1 MQYTWKHRRDK
12 SLNYKHKCKS
22 EMLSI
27 WSFVLGKTIATTPT
41 MHWGKH
47 QLHPYFK
54 KHRTTTLRESAGFDP
69 ARKQFQERIN
79 TDTVSVLVSS
89 TAFSDVYILNL
100 GRGWC
105 GSGGG
110 EKWKMT
116 SKQLPQLSPNF
127 FWCIPVTSSC
137 LIDVL
142 LDKRL
147 VPKRHSSFH
156 FLTTK
161 HF

>member
-1 MQYTWKHRRDK
+1 MQKWDAQHLKFCFGKNNSNHP
-12 SLNYKHKCKS
+12 NNA
-22 EMLSI
+22 
-27 WSFVLGKTIATTPT
+27 LGKTSAAS
-41 MHWGKH
+41 
-47 QLHPYFK
+47 YFK